1 MVFAGKGR
9 GVNEWRHINEGL
21 RCERY
26 GQLSKAA
33 SRFAKALSINPHNGT
48 ALMHIAGIHYQT
60 GRYDDSERCYAEIV
74 KSDPSNI
81 DALQGLGLT
90 LEKQHKYAEALAHF
104 ERILAI
110 DATYDDAV
118 AYSALCRSGLGDH
131 DKAIAMLDGVISR
144 SGGNHV
150 QAHYCRS
157 RVLSRMHR
165 DAESISALD
174 DARKAEAMQSAALY
188 EQGQALSRQKRHEKA
203 VEMYTRALRL
213 NPENTDAL
221 VAKGWTLDYAG
232 LPSKDV
238 VPLYE
243 KAIRIDPHCTEA
255 HLNLSFLYDRTG
267 LYRKAVECLDRILEY
282 DPRNVRALYS
292 KGIALHSLKQHAAAA
307 FFCDAA
313 IRADPS
319 NPKALCSMVWILEHR
334 KRYAEALE
342 YCDLAIGADPGY
354 VYAHSYRGKLLY
366 LLERY
371 AEALLSYEKALSLD
385 PGNRTAE
392 YYRDKVVEKITKAQK
407 RAAKGRKREGQDDRR
422 LPP

>member
-1 MVFAGKGR
+1 MRVVFAGRGR

-33 SRFAKALSINPHNGT
+33 SQFAKALSINPHNGT
-48 ALMHIAGIHYQT
+48 ALMHIAGIHYQA
-60 GRYDDSERCYAEIV
+60 GRYGDAARRYEEIV
-74 KSDPSNI
+74 ESDPSNI
-81 DALQGLGLT
+81 DALQGLGLS
-90 LEKQHKYAEALAHF
+90 LEKQHKYAEALVHF

-118 AYSALCRSGLGDH
+118 VYSALCRSGLGGH
-131 DKAIAMLDGVISR
+131 GEAVAMLDGVISR
-144 SGGNHV
+144 SGGDHV

-157 RVLSRMHR
+157 RVLSRMRR

-174 DARKAEAMQSAALY
+174 DARKAEARQSAALY
-188 EQGQALSRQKRHEKA
+188 EQGKALSRQKKHEKA
-203 VEMYTRALRL
+203 VEVYTRALRL
-213 NPENTDAL
+213 NPENVDAL

-243 KAIRIDPHCTEA
+243 KAIQVDPHCTEA

-267 LYRKAVECLDRILEY
+267 MYRKSVACLDRILEY

-292 KGIALHSLKQHAAAA
+292 KGIALHSLKQHAAAE

-319 NPKALCSMVWILEHR
+319 NPKALCSMVWVLEHR
-334 KRYAEALE
+334 KRHAEALE
-342 YCDLAIGADPGY
+342 YCDLAIDADPEY
-354 VYAHSYRGKLLY
+354 AYAHSYRGKLLY
-366 LLERY
+366 LMGRHD
-371 AEALLSYEKALSLD
+371 EALESYEKALALD

-407 RAAKGRKREGQDDRR
+407 EAAKRGRGGGGGS
-422 LPP
+422 

>member
-1 MVFAGKGR
+1 MRVVFAGRGR

-48 ALMHIAGIHYQT
+48 ALMHIAGIHYQA
-60 GRYDDSERCYAEIV
+60 GRYGDAARRYEEIV
-74 KSDPSNI
+74 ESDPSNI
-81 DALQGLGLT
+81 DALQGLGLA
-90 LEKQHKYAEALAHF
+90 LEKQHKYAEALVHF

-118 AYSALCRSGLGDH
+118 VYSALCRSGLGGH
-131 DKAIAMLDGVISR
+131 GEAVAMLDGVISR
-144 SGGNHV
+144 SGGDHV

-157 RVLSRMHR
+157 RVLSRMRR

-174 DARKAEAMQSAALY
+174 DARKAEARQSAALY
-188 EQGQALSRQKRHEKA
+188 EQGKALSRQKKHEKA
-203 VEMYTRALRL
+203 VEVYTRALRL
-213 NPENTDAL
+213 NPENVDAL

-243 KAIRIDPHCTEA
+243 KAIRVDPHCTEA

-267 LYRKAVECLDRILEY
+267 MYRKSVACLDRILEY

-292 KGIALHSLKQHAAAA
+292 KGIALHSLKQHAAAE

-319 NPKALCSMVWILEHR
+319 NPKALCSMVWVLEHR
-334 KRYAEALE
+334 KRHAEALE
-342 YCDLAIGADPGY
+342 YCDLAIDADPEY
-354 VYAHSYRGKLLY
+354 AYAHSYRGKLLY
-366 LLERY
+366 LLGRHD
-371 AEALLSYEKALSLD
+371 EALASYEKALALD

-392 YYRDKVVEKITKAQK
+392 YYRDKVVEKITRAQK
-407 RAAKGRKREGQDDRR
+407 EAAKRGRGDRGGS
-422 LPP
+422 